1 MPTHC
6 RPDSLDF
13 GSVEGRAIVAA
24 FDGGEITS
32 DGGALL
38 LAKTNAAIRLT
49 DRAAAAFTDRRNP
62 GLIEHEVRTLVGQ
75 RIIAEALGYADI
87 NDHDR
92 LRHDPLL
99 ASIMGKLNARDK
111 RCAPLAGK
119 STLNRL
125 EHAPEEGEARAP
137 GRYHKISH
145 DSAAIDRLLLDIFKE
160 AVDADTAS
168 ADAGGDRKR
177 KGKKARRRIFVLD
190 PDATDVPLH
199 GHQEGRHFHGHYDC
213 YCYLPLYIFCGR
225 HLLTA
230 RLRPA
235 SVDGAFGIVEEIAR
249 ITTYIR
255 EHWPDAFIVVRADS
269 GFCRDNLMTWCEDND
284 VHFVLGCAKTA
295 PLVAQIESE
304 LAEAETEHKALARPA
319 RRFKSFDWTTR
330 ASWTRE
336 RRVVAKAEWT
346 EGEANPRFIVTSM
359 HEDAIDARALYEDV
373 YCKRGEMENRIK
385 ETQTDLFGDHM
396 PATTMRANQL
406 RLYFSALAYVL
417 MCALRRIALA
427 GTKLERATC
436 ATIRLCLL
444 KIGAQITVSVRR
456 VKVAL
461 ASSCPWR
468 DLFEAAHE
476 RLCAAAHR

>member
-1 MPTHC
+1 VT
-6 RPDSLDF
+6 
-13 GSVEGRAIVAA
+13 
-24 FDGGEITS
+24 
-32 DGGALL
+32 
-38 LAKTNAAIRLT
+38 LA
-49 DRAAAAFTDRRNP
+49 
-62 GLIEHEVRTLVGQ
+62 GQ
-75 RIIAEALGYADI
+75 RIIGEALGYPDL

-99 ASIMGKLNARDK
+99 ASIMGKLEARDK

-137 GRYHKISH
+137 HRYHKISY
-145 DSAAIDRLLLDIFKE
+145 DGAAIDRLFLEIFKE
-160 AVDADTAS
+160 AQDAE
-168 ADAGGDRKR
+168 AGSHR
-177 KGKKARRRIFVLD
+177 KGKGKSSKAKRRVFVLD
-190 PDATDVPLH
+190 PDATDVSLH

-230 RLRPA
+230 RLRP
-235 SVDGAFGIVEEIAR
+235 SSIDGASGITEEIAR
-249 ITTYIR
+249 ITAFIR
-255 EHWPDAFIVVRADS
+255 KHWPDAFIIVRADS
-269 GFCRDNLMTWCEDND
+269 GFCRDDLLAWCEDND
-284 VHFVLGCAKTA
+284 VHFVIGLAKN
-295 PLVAQIESE
+295 PRLVAAIKPE
-304 LAEAETEHKALARPA
+304 LAEAETEHKSTHRPA
-319 RRFKSFDWTTR
+319 RRFKDLVYTTHD
-330 ASWTRE
+330 SWTRE

-346 EGEANPRFIVTSM
+346 EGESNPRFVVTSL
-359 HEDAIDARALYEDV
+359 HEDVMDARALYEDF

-427 GTKLERATC
+427 GTKLEKATC

-461 ASSCPWR
+461 ATGCPWR
-468 DLFEAAHE
+468 DLFETAHQ
-476 RLCAAAHR
+476 RLRAAAR

>member
-13 GSVEGRAIVAA
+13 GSVEGRSIVAS

-32 DGGALL
+32 DAGVLL
-38 LAKTNAAIRLT
+38 LARTEKAVRLIE
-49 DRAAAAFTDRRNP
+49 RAAAAFSDGRNP
-62 GLIEHEVRTLVGQ
+62 DLIEHTVPTLVGQ
-75 RIIAEALGYADI
+75 RVIAEALGYPDI

-99 ASIMGKLNARDK
+99 AAVMGKLTARDK

-125 EHAPEEGEARAP
+125 EHAPQEGEARAP
-137 GRYHKISH
+137 GRYHKIGH
-145 DSAAIDRLLLDIFKE
+145 DGAAIDQLFLDIFKE
-160 AVDADTAS
+160 AYPAPPKIV
-168 ADAGGDRKR
+168 
-177 KGKKARRRIFVLD
+177 VLD
-190 PDATDVPLH
+190 PDATDVTLH
-199 GHQEGRHFHGHYDC
+199 GNQEGRHYHGYYDS

-225 HLLTA
+225 HLLAA

-235 SVDGAFGIVEEIAR
+235 SVDAASGIVEEIAR
-249 ITTYIR
+249 IVAFIR
-255 EHWPDAFIVVRADS
+255 RHWPETTIVVRADS

-295 PLVAQIESE
+295 PLIAEIKPE
-304 LAEAETEHKALARPA
+304 LAEAETEHKATGHAA

-330 ASWTRE
+330 ESWTRE
-336 RRVVAKAEWT
+336 RRVVGKAEWT

-359 HEDAIDARALYEDV
+359 HADVIDARALYENV

-385 ETQTDLFGDHM
+385 ETQSDLFGDHM

-427 GTKLERATC
+427 GTDLERATC
-436 ATIRLCLL
+436 ATIRLRLL
-444 KIGAQITVSVRR
+444 KIGAQVTVSVRR

-461 ASSCPWR
+461 ATCCPYQE
-468 DLFEAAHE
+468 LFNTAHARLSRAA
-476 RLCAAAHR
+476 R

>member
-13 GSVEGRAIVAA
+13 GSVEGRSLVAQ
-24 FDGGEITS
+24 FDGGAITS

-38 LAKTNAAIRLT
+38 LAKTNTAIRLI
-49 DRAAAAFTDRRNP
+49 DRVAAAFSDGRNAD
-62 GLIEHEVRTLVGQ
+62 LIEHEVETLVGQ
-75 RIIAEALGYADI
+75 RIIGEALGYPDL

-99 ASIMGKLNARDK
+99 ASVMGKLEARDK
-111 RCAPLAGK
+111 RYAALAGK

-125 EHAPEEGEARAP
+125 EHSPDEGEARAP
-137 GRYHKISH
+137 HRYHKISY
-145 DSAAIDRLLLDIFKE
+145 DGAAIDRLFLDIFKE
-160 AVDADTAS
+160 AVDADEARAKS
-168 ADAGGDRKR
+168 GNR
-177 KGKKARRRIFVLD
+177 KGGKKQRKLFVLD

-199 GHQEGRHFHGHYDC
+199 GQQEGRHYHGHYDC

-235 SVDGAFGIVEEIAR
+235 SVDGAFGITEEIAR
-249 ITTYIR
+249 ITAFIR
-255 EHWPDAFIVVRADS
+255 THWPDALIVVRADA
-269 GFCRDNLMTWCEDND
+269 GFCRDELMAWCEDND
-284 VHFVLGCAKTA
+284 VHFVIGCAKNIRLNA
-295 PLVAQIESE
+295 AIKPE
-304 LAEAETEHKALARPA
+304 LAEAEAEHKATRRPA
-319 RRFKSFDWTTR
+319 RRFKDLVYATR
-330 ASWTRE
+330 DSWTRE

-359 HEDAIDARALYEDV
+359 PEDVMDARALYEDF

-461 ASSCPWR
+461 ATACPWR
-468 DLFEAAHE
+468 DLFETAHE
-476 RLCAAAHR
+476 RLCAAAR